1 MNKWYVTQ
9 ADIQMKGDVFYEI
22 SQTEPAA
29 YLLAFDAGEENPL
42 FAAATAIAK
51 AGLETTG
58 LHIRYAG

>member
-1 MNKWYVTQ
+1 MWYVQKTG
-9 ADIQMKGDVFYEI
+9 IQMKDNVFYEI
-22 SQTEPAA
+22 TQTEPAA

-42 FAAATAIAK
+42 FAAAVAITE